1 LKPSAH
7 HPSTHAATMADFRQ
21 RTIAPMRETAAS
33 MRRTIEQS
41 LRTIEASRTALGRA
55 NELARAA
62 DDALA
67 HWRRREDIN

>member
-1 LKPSAH
+1 
-7 HPSTHAATMADFRQ
+7 
-21 RTIAPMRETAAS
+21 MRETAAS

>member
-1 LKPSAH
+1 
-7 HPSTHAATMADFRQ
+7 MADFRH
-21 RTIAPMRETAAS
+21 RTIAPIRETTTS

-41 LRTIEASRTALGRA
+41 LQTIEASRAALERA

-67 HWRRREDIN
+67 DWRRREDIT